1 MTGTDQ
7 GGSALRPDNTPG
19 IRCSPSRPP
28 VLHTASGTAS
38 LATGAA
44 TQAAR
49 HRARRWAGL
58 CCGSDSRQR
67 THRRL
72 RVGEFRWSASALLPN
87 RLELCAAVDT
97 SVNYYSHL
105 AARPLNQNS
114 IQRPQSVQLSQ
125 YRDTIPELAVAA
137 RPGVASPRVH
147 TCRKTPPQAV
157 VRHHAMARTVRAA
170 RRFLPRRPGPIR
182 PNVETVTA
190 DTAWYAVLSR
200 GSGTPVLGCA
210 ARPRCAST
218 HPCTIGFRWNQHGP
232 MR

>member
-38 LATGAA
+38 LATRAV

-49 HRARRWAGL
+49 HRARRCAGL
-58 CCGSDSRQR
+58 CCGWDSRQR
-67 THRRL
+67 PYRRL

-97 SVNYYSHL
+97 SVNYDAHL
-105 AARPLNQNS
+105 DARPLNQNS
-114 IQRPQSVQLSQ
+114 NQRPQSVRLSQ
-125 YRDTIPELAVAA
+125 YRDTVPELAVAA

-147 TCRKTPPQAV
+147 TCRKTPPQGV

-170 RRFLPRRPGPIR
+170 RRLRPPSPRPDQTQCRDRYRRHHLVRKSFPAGRAHLCSAPLR
-182 PNVETVTA
+182 DRGARQRTHA
-190 DTAWYAVLSR
+190 QS
-200 GSGTPVLGCA
+200 GSGGT
-210 ARPRCAST
+210 ST
-218 HPCTIGFRWNQHGP
+218 A
-232 MR
+232 